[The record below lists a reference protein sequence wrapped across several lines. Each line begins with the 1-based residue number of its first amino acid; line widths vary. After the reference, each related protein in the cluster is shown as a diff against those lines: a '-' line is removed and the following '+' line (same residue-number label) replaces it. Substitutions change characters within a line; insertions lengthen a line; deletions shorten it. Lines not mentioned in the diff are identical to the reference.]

1 MKAMASKRVKLLFDE
16 NISQRLVEF
25 VNRESGLAKMAHI
38 NRRGWSG
45 LPDHQWIE
53 QATQGS
59 FVIIT
64 SERIITSDR
73 NERTRGYTV
82 EALKAI
88 GARVI
93 LLGRFWDHLNR
104 WERAKWLIGH
114 IERLVSLAQEM
125 PAGSVYLV
133 NKSGRHRSL

>member
-1 MKAMASKRVKLLFDE
+1 MASERVKLLFDE

-25 VNRESGLAKMAHI
+25 VNRESGLAAMAHI
-38 NRRGWSG
+38 NQRGWSG
-45 LPDHQWIE
+45 LPDRQWIE

-64 SERIITSDR
+64 SDRIITSAR
-73 NERTRGYTV
+73 NKRTRGYTV

-114 IERLVSLAQEM
+114 IERLVALSEGM

>member
-1 MKAMASKRVKLLFDE
+1 MASERVKLLFDE

-25 VNRESGLAKMAHI
+25 INRESGLAAMAHLSQ
-38 NRRGWSG
+38 RGWSG
-45 LPDHQWIE
+45 LPDRQWIA
-53 QATQGS
+53 QATQSG

-64 SERIITSDR
+64 GDR

-82 EALKAI
+82 DALKAM

-104 WERAKWLIGH
+104 WERAKWLVQR
-114 IERLVSLAQEM
+114 IEWLVTLAEGM
-125 PAGSVYLV
+125 PSGSVYLV
-133 NKSGRHRSL
+133 YKSRRYRRL

>member
-1 MKAMASKRVKLLFDE
+1 MASERVKLLFDA

-25 VNRESGLAKMAHI
+25 VNRESGLAAMAHI
-38 NRRGWSG
+38 NQRGWSR
-45 LPDHQWIE
+45 LPDRAWIAK
-53 QATQGS
+53 ATEGD

-64 SERIITSDR
+64 GDR
-73 NERTRGYTV
+73 NEQTRGYTV

-104 WERAKWLIGH
+104 WERAKWLVNQ
-114 IERLVSLAQEM
+114 IERLVALAAEM
-125 PAGSVYLV
+125 PTGSVYLV
-133 NKSGRHRSL
+133 YKSGRCRIL

>member
-1 MKAMASKRVKLLFDE
+1 MASERVKLLFDE

-25 VNRESGLAKMAHI
+25 VNRESGLAAMAHI
-38 NRRGWSG
+38 NQRGWSG
-45 LPDHQWIE
+45 LPDRQWIE

-59 FVIIT
+59 FV
-64 SERIITSDR
+64 IITSDR

>member
-1 MKAMASKRVKLLFDE
+1 
-16 NISQRLVEF
+16 
-25 VNRESGLAKMAHI
+25 MAHI
-38 NRRGWSG
+38 NQRGWSG
-45 LPDHQWIE
+45 LPDRDWIA
-53 QATQGS
+53 QATQND

-64 SERIITSDR
+64 GDR

-114 IERLVSLAQEM
+114 IEQLVALAEGM
-125 PAGSVYLV
+125 PKGSVYLV
-133 NKSGRHRSL
+133 HKSGRHRIL

>member
-1 MKAMASKRVKLLFDE
+1 MASERVKILFDE
-16 NISQRLVEF
+16 NISRRLVEF
-25 VNRESGLAKMAHI
+25 INRESGLAAMAHLSQ
-38 NRRGWSG
+38 RGWSG
-45 LPDHQWIE
+45 LPDRDWIT
-53 QATQGS
+53 QATQNG

-64 SERIITSDR
+64 GDR
-73 NERTRGYTV
+73 NEQTRGYTV

-114 IERLVSLAQEM
+114 IERLVALSEGIQQA
-125 PAGSVYLV
+125 ACIS
-133 NKSGRHRSL
+133 